1 MPYEAK
7 AGFLG
12 RTEKQLADT
21 LTANDMDRVLR
32 IIADVLQGYEMIEI
46 GQGQYQKD
54 DLLRCYL
61 DALKVEGRSPKT
73 LERYEYVVRRL
84 MKNLAVPTRQVTVYH
99 IRSYLSAEQERGIS
113 DGTLN
118 GIRDVFSA
126 YFGWLHR
133 EGLIERNPMGNIG
146 TVKCQKKQKKII
158 TPVEME
164 KLSSKCPDFRYD
176 KRNRAIM
183 EFLRATGC
191 RISEMTG
198 LDRDSVNMQTL
209 EVVVLGKGN
218 KERKVYLDDVAGMI
232 LKEYL
237 DGRRDENPALFAGQ
251 NGERLKPGG
260 VRAMLKKL
268 AVKANVENVHPHKF
282 RRTLAT
288 NLNRRGMPIQEV
300 AHILG
305 HEKLD
310 TTMKYVVLND
320 DDLKN
325 DYRRYT

>member
-1 MPYEAK
+1 MAIDAK
-7 AGFLG
+7 VSFMN
-12 RTEKQLADT
+12 QLQNRLSDVVPINTMTTILAAFSDISERF
-21 LTANDMDRVLR
+21 DMR
-32 IIADVLQGYEMIEI
+32 EMDEDEE
-46 GQGQYQKD
+46 QD
-54 DLLRCYL
+54 DLLDCFL
-61 DALKVEGRSPKT
+61 NAMAVQGRSEQTIDNYRRVLTMMMEAVNVKT
-73 LERYEYVVRRL
+73 R
-84 MKNLAVPTRQVTVYH
+84 KITVYH
-99 IRSYLSAEQERGIS
+99 LRQYITGLKERGIKDS
-113 DGTLN
+113 TREGY
-118 GIRDVFSA
+118 RQVCSS